1 MTVYGARLSNSFQG
15 EWELYV
21 VTDGISLEW
30 PEHSFGRS
38 GPVPTV
44 QERVD
49 VLARLGFVPTEG
61 AEWEWQELPAGV
73 MDRVEL
79 LASVDVQR
87 RGGAS

>member
-1 MTVYGARLSNSFQG
+1 MTHSARLSNSFQG

-21 VTDGISLEW
+21 VTERISLDW
-30 PEHSFGRS
+30 PEHSFGRT

-49 VLARLGFVPTEG
+49 ALAGLGYVLADG
-61 AEWEWQELPAGV
+61 AEWEWQECPTGV

-79 LASVDVQR
+79 LASANVQR
-87 RGGAS
+87 KDGVS

>member
-21 VTDGISLEW
+21 VTGGISLEW

-44 QERVD
+44 QERAD

-61 AEWEWQELPAGV
+61 AAWEWQELPAGV

-87 RGGAS
+87 KDGAS

>member
-1 MTVYGARLSNSFQG
+1 MTYGARLSNSFQG

-21 VTDGISLEW
+21 VTDRMSLDW
-30 PEHSFGRS
+30 PEHSFGRT

-49 VLARLGFVPTEG
+49 ALAQLGYVLADG
-61 AEWEWQELPAGV
+61 AVWEWQECSTGV

-87 RGGAS
+87 KDGAA

>member
-1 MTVYGARLSNSFQG
+1 MTYGARLSNSFQG

-21 VTDGISLEW
+21 ITDRISLEW

-49 VLARLGFVPTEG
+49 VLARLGFVLPDG
-61 AEWEWQELPAGV
+61 AGWEWRELPAGV

-87 RGGAS
+87 KGGAS

>member
-21 VTDGISLEW
+21 VTDRISLEW

>member
-1 MTVYGARLSNSFQG
+1 MTVYGARLSNSFRG

-38 GPVPTV
+38 GPVPSV

-87 RGGAS
+87 KGGAS

>member
-1 MTVYGARLSNSFQG
+1 MTYGARLSNSFHG

-21 VTDGISLEW
+21 VTDRMSLDW
-30 PEHSFGRS
+30 PEHSFGRT

-49 VLARLGFVPTEG
+49 ALAQLGYVLADG
-61 AEWEWQELPAGV
+61 AVWEWQECSTGV

-79 LASVDVQR
+79 LASVDVR
-87 RGGAS
+87 RKDGAA

>member
-1 MTVYGARLSNSFQG
+1 MTYGARLSNSFHG

-21 VTDGISLEW
+21 VTDRISLDW
-30 PEHSFGRS
+30 PEHSFGRT

-49 VLARLGFVPTEG
+49 ALAQLGYVLADG
-61 AEWEWQELPAGV
+61 AVWEWQECSTGV

-87 RGGAS
+87 KDGAA

>member
-1 MTVYGARLSNSFQG
+1 MTYGARLSNSFHG

-21 VTDGISLEW
+21 VTDRMSLDW
-30 PEHSFGRS
+30 PEHSFGRT

-49 VLARLGFVPTEG
+49 ALAQLGYVLADG
-61 AEWEWQELPAGV
+61 AVWEWQECSTGV

-87 RGGAS
+87 KDGAA

>member
-1 MTVYGARLSNSFQG
+1 MTVYGARLSNSFRG

-21 VTDGISLEW
+21 VTDRIGLEW

-49 VLARLGFVPTEG
+49 VLARLGFAPRDGV
-61 AEWEWQELPAGV
+61 EWEWLELPAGV

>member
-1 MTVYGARLSNSFQG
+1 MTYGARLSNSFDG

-21 VTDGISLEW
+21 VTDRLSLDW
-30 PEHSFGRS
+30 PEHSFGRT

-49 VLARLGFVPTEG
+49 ALAQLGYVLADG
-61 AEWEWQELPAGV
+61 AVWEWQECSTGV

-87 RGGAS
+87 KDGAA

>member
-1 MTVYGARLSNSFQG
+1 MTYGARLSNSFQG

-21 VTDGISLEW
+21 ITDRISLEW

-49 VLARLGFVPTEG
+49 VLARLGFVLADG
-61 AEWEWQELPAGV
+61 AGWEWQECPTGV

-87 RGGAS
+87 KGGAS

>member
-1 MTVYGARLSNSFQG
+1 MTYGARLSNSFHG

-21 VTDGISLEW
+21 VTDRISLDW
-30 PEHSFGRS
+30 PEHSFGRT
-38 GPVPTV
+38 GPVPTL

-49 VLARLGFVPTEG
+49 ALAQLGYVLADG
-61 AEWEWQELPAGV
+61 AVWEWQECSTGV

-87 RGGAS
+87 KDGAA

>member
-1 MTVYGARLSNSFQG
+1 MSNSFRG

-21 VTDGISLEW
+21 VTDRISLEW

-49 VLARLGFVPTEG
+49 VLARLGFVLTEG
-61 AEWEWQELPAGV
+61 AEWEWLELPAGV

-87 RGGAS
+87 KDGAS